1 MFPEELPRRLI
12 KMFTFVGDTVL
23 DPFLGSG
30 TTLKVALE
38 LKRNAIGYEI
48 NEGYLEIIKNKLG
61 LNESLLP
68 FVNNIEIIK
77 RKDKI
82 DTEEVDY
89 TPRIKD
95 IKPKMDPGKFN
106 FKNDRLYE
114 VVDILDEQCILLDT
128 GLKVKFL
135 GVDVIKKEE
144 ALEYLKKYLL
154 KKKVFLKFD
163 NDVVQDEDTVEAY
176 VYLKNRIFVNAYL
189 IKSGLAKA
197 DRNREYR
204 YRSKFIKLE
213 KEADNG

>member
-1 MFPEELPRRLI
+1 
-12 KMFTFVGDTVL
+12 
-23 DPFLGSG
+23 
-30 TTLKVALE
+30 
-38 LKRNAIGYEI
+38 
-48 NEGYLEIIKNKLG
+48 
-61 LNESLLP
+61 
-68 FVNNIEIIK
+68 
-77 RKDKI
+77 
-82 DTEEVDY
+82 
-89 TPRIKD
+89 
-95 IKPKMDPGKFN
+95 MDPGKFN

-176 VYLKNRIFVNAYL
+176 VYLKNKIFINAYL

-197 DRNREYR
+197 L
-204 YRSKFIKLE
+204 FIGSENCELINIKTLVPI
-213 KEADNG
+213 KKIKIIIILVTIKVIIKNN